1 MSTKQILYYGE
12 VQAVG
17 FRYAIAHE
25 AMHYD
30 VKGEVQNCSDGA
42 IRVKVTG
49 DDDEVDDFLK
59 AVREGRFSDNIEE
72 EEIEDI
78 EPLHGMAGFK
88 VH

>member
-1 MSTKQILYYGE
+1 MSTKQIRYRGE

-30 VKGEVQNCSDGA
+30 VKGEVQNCPDGA
-42 IRVKVTG
+42 VQVKVTG
-49 DDDEVDDFLK
+49 DDEEVDGFLQ
-59 AVREGRFSDNIEE
+59 AIREGRYSDNIED
-72 EEIEDI
+72 EEIEEI
-78 EPLHGMAGFK
+78 QPLHGMSGFK

>member
-1 MSTKQILYYGE
+1 MESKQVTYRGE

-30 VKGEVQNCSDGA
+30 VKGVVQNLSDGA
-42 IRVKVTG
+42 VQIKVAG
-49 DDDEVDDFLK
+49 DEAEIEAFLE
-59 AVREGRFSDNIEE
+59 AIREGRFSDNIEE
-72 EEIEDI
+72 EEILEI
-78 EPLHGMAGFK
+78 APLHHMSGFK